1 MNDARRVESTISKM
15 QGYLQEYEPGQ
26 MQLLLQLFR
35 QLAQGR
41 PIPPQQVEQHIAA
54 LGIAQQE
61 AQQFLRE
68 LTERDASDQ
77 IVGIMGLS
85 LNEYPHRVSVA
96 GVTLST
102 WCAPD
107 ALYTPILLQQTITIE
122 SPSPVTRQPIRLR
135 VSQERVEEVHPQAA
149 VVSLVLEEPNQEN
162 MSSVEAILRFFCNHN
177 HFFAS
182 REEGEQW
189 GKGREDLV
197 FQTAEEN
204 FAWVKQMWS
213 KVFPDLSASRSHP

>member
-1 MNDARRVESTISKM
+1 MKKM
-15 QGYLQEYEPGQ
+15 QEYFLEYELGQ
-26 MQLLLQLFR
+26 MQLMLQLIR

-41 PIPPQQVEQHIAA
+41 PIPPEQVDQRIAA
-54 LGIAQQE
+54 LGIVQEE

-68 LTERDASDQ
+68 VTERDATDQ

-96 GVTLST
+96 GVSFSA

-107 ALYTPILLQQTITIE
+107 TLYVPVLLQLQVTIE
-122 SPSPVTRQPIRLR
+122 SPSPVTHQPIRLR
-135 VSQERVEEVHPQAA
+135 VSPEWVEEVHPEAA

-162 MSSVEAILRFFCNHN
+162 MASVEAILRAFCNHN

-182 REEGEQW
+182 WEEGEQW

-197 FQTAEEN
+197 FLTVEES
-204 FAWVKQMWS
+204 FAWGQQIPRIAQRDVTS
-213 KVFPDLSASRSHP
+213 SEPA